1 MIDPAQAV
9 YSDLQTLVMAE
20 DLAEVYDRVSVIYI
34 KRTKGVFQYDP
45 RLNRLKIEN
54 LLSNGLPT
62 KQRYQQLLQ

>member
-54 LLSNGLPT
+54 LLSNGLPN
-62 KQRYQQLLQ
+62 KQRYKQLLK